1 MSTRH
6 QARKIPAGA
15 AQRRWYGVCFRC
27 RRGARGTM
35 MRRARWMC
43 FAVLLGL
50 PSAGALLV
58 GGCASGPQRESTG
71 EILDDSVIT
80 SKVKTALFRDPD
92 VSGFQVKVETY
103 KGQVQ
108 LSGFVDTPR
117 QKAKA
122 EEIVRSVSG
131 VRSVMNDIVVKR

>member
-1 MSTRH
+1 MSARH
-6 QARKIPAGA
+6 QAPEMAADA
-15 AQRRWYGVCFRC
+15 AQRRWYGVCLRS
-27 RRGARGTM
+27 RRGARHTTTW
-35 MRRARWMC
+35 RVKLVC
-43 FAVLLGL
+43 VAVLLGF
-50 PSAGALLV
+50 PSAGALLL

-117 QKAKA
+117 QKAKT
-122 EEIVRSVSG
+122 EEIARTVSG